1 MNMTPI
7 YKILLVALCLLG
19 VISCSDDVPEP
30 AAPARTVLVYMAGD
44 NSLAH
49 YIDDNIEAMKR
60 GCTKD
65 NLNGGNLLI
74 YADSVNKAP
83 CLYKIE
89 PREDGA
95 ECVLVKEYPEG
106 NSVSPQTLRSVIQE
120 VATTYPAESMGLVL
134 WSHGTAWFPA
144 NPSSYLR
151 AFGQDGDDF
160 MEIYELADA
169 LDGFHF
175 DFLAFDACYMGSV
188 EVAYELRNAAD
199 YLIASATEVI
209 GYGFPYDLMIRPM
222 FSATADVQ
230 GIAEAFYTYYN
241 MQSGK
246 MRSASIALVKNDE
259 LEGLAD
265 ASRAIFSTLSDEQLW
280 AVPLA
285 EVQPLEYFF
294 QKTHCLYDMEDYVK
308 HLTGGQTDTYA
319 AFRDALDRSIVYK
332 ASTPQNYFAQ
342 TGQENIETF
351 SGLSVYAPQE
361 TIPAM
366 NAWYENL
373 TWWKV
378 VYNAGE

>member
-1 MNMTPI
+1 
-7 YKILLVALCLLG
+7 
-19 VISCSDDVPEP
+19 
-30 AAPARTVLVYMAGD
+30 
-44 NSLAH
+44 
-49 YIDDNIEAMKR
+49 
-60 GCTKD
+60 
-65 NLNGGNLLI
+65 
-74 YADSVNKAP
+74 
-83 CLYKIE
+83 
-89 PREDGA
+89 
-95 ECVLVKEYPEG
+95 
-106 NSVSPQTLRSVIQE
+106 
-120 VATTYPAESMGLVL
+120 MGLVL
-134 WSHGTAWFPA
+134 WSHGTAWFPT
-144 NPSSYLR
+144 NPSSYMR

-241 MQSGK
+241 MQSGN

-294 QKTHCLYDMEDYVK
+294 QKTHCLYDMDDYVQ
-308 HLTGGQTDTYA
+308 HLTGGQTDSYA
-319 AFRDALDRSIVYK
+319 AFRDALDRSVIYK
-332 ASTPQNYFAQ
+332 ANTPQNYFAQ
-342 TGQENIETF
+342 TGQENINTF
-351 SGLSVYAPQE
+351 CGLSVYAPQE
-361 TIPAM
+361 IIPAM

-373 TWWKV
+373 AWWKS

>member
-1 MNMTPI
+1 
-7 YKILLVALCLLG
+7 
-19 VISCSDDVPEP
+19 
-30 AAPARTVLVYMAGD
+30 
-44 NSLAH
+44 
-49 YIDDNIEAMKR
+49 
-60 GCTKD
+60 
-65 NLNGGNLLI
+65 
-74 YADSVNKAP
+74 
-83 CLYKIE
+83 
-89 PREDGA
+89 
-95 ECVLVKEYPEG
+95 
-106 NSVSPQTLRSVIQE
+106 
-120 VATTYPAESMGLVL
+120 MGLVL

-144 NPSSYLR
+144 NPNSYLR
-151 AFGQDGDDF
+151 AFGQDGNDF
-160 MEIYELADA
+160 MEIMELADA

-188 EVAYELRNAAD
+188 EVAYELRNTAD
-199 YLIASATEVI
+199 YLVASATEVI
-209 GYGFPYDLMIRPM
+209 GYGFPYDQMIRPM
-222 FSATADVQ
+222 FSPSADVR

-241 MQSGK
+241 NMSGE
-246 MRSASIALVKNDE
+246 MRSASIAVVKNDE

-265 ASRAIFSTLSDEQLW
+265 ASRAIFSPLSDEELW

-285 EVQPLEYFF
+285 EVQPLEYYF
-294 QKTHCLYDMEDYVK
+294 QKTHCLYDMDDYVK

>member
-1 MNMTPI
+1 MTKI
-7 YKILLVALCLLG
+7 YRFLILAFCLVGA
-19 VISCSDDVPEP
+19 VSCSDDVPEP
-30 AAPARTVLVYMAGD
+30 QTAARTVLVYMAGD
-44 NSLAH
+44 NSLSKYAE
-49 YIDDNIEAMKR
+49 YNLELIEE
-60 GCTKD
+60 GCSAE
-65 NLNGGNLLI
+65 NLNGGNMLV
-74 YADSVNKAP
+74 YVDDRNNP
-83 CLYKIE
+83 PYLYKIE
-89 PREDGA
+89 PGEERGTR
-95 ECVLVKEYPEG
+95 VLVREYEEDNSASPE
-106 NSVSPQTLRSVIQE
+106 TLRSVIQE
-120 VATTYPAESMGLVL
+120 VSATYPAESMGLVL

-265 ASRAIFSTLSDEQLW
+265 ASRAIFSPLSDEELW

-285 EVQPLEYFF
+285 EVQPLEYYF

-319 AFRDALDRSIVYK
+319 AFRDALDRSVIYK
-332 ASTPQNYFAQ
+332 ACTPQNYFAQ